1 MTGSQTDSVTDEN
14 KDALK
19 SDLTSYD
26 QSAAQSTLLNSDKVE
41 NNVSEAFFKYV
52 SPSRS
57 K

>member
-1 MTGSQTDSVTDEN
+1 MTGEQTDSITKEN

-19 SDLTSYD
+19 SDLESYD
-26 QSAAQSTLLNSDKVE
+26 QSAAQTALLTSDKVE

-57 K
+57 N